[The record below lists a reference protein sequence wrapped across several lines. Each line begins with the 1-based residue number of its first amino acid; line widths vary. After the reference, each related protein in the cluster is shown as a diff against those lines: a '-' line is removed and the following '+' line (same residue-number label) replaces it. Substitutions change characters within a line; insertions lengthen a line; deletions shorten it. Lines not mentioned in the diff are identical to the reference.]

1 MPRPNPNVT
10 DNMPKYVPADL
21 PKDVLNSFATKSPR
35 YQVALDDTSPPSE
48 RLAVDR
54 LRANNLSAAVV
65 VSSRSCTK
73 PIGKDSYGFLGNGNS
88 TFITSIVTIFD
99 IGPIPLHSSTETGKS
114 PLPAQCAPTLH
125 KGS

>member
-54 LRANNLSAAVV
+54 LP
-65 VSSRSCTK
+65 VSYTHLTL
-73 PIGKDSYGFLGNGNS
+73 P
-88 TFITSIVTIFD
+88 TIY
-99 IGPIPLHSSTETGKS
+99 SV
-114 PLPAQCAPTLH
+114 
-125 KGS
+125 